1 MSSEVS
7 LGASGRTRR
16 RNVFAAFLTTLAFL
30 IGGAVVNATPAA
42 AYSAT
47 VTAWRSSGANDTY
60 RASAYATSISGA
72 QIRARL
78 IRNWGP
84 DYTSS
89 WTARTYTTV
98 STGYFTCWQGCSAG
112 HDTRAA

>member
-1 MSSEVS
+1 MPTKVS
-7 LGASGRTRR
+7 LDAPRHTRR
-16 RNVFAAFLTTLAFL
+16 SNVFAAFFAALAFL
-30 IGGAVVNATPAA
+30 LGGAVVNATPAA

-60 RASAYATSISGA
+60 RANAYATSISGA
-72 QIRARL
+72 QVRARL

-89 WTARTYTTV
+89 WTGRTYTTV

>member
-72 QIRARL
+72 R
-78 IRNWGP
+78 
-84 DYTSS
+84 
-89 WTARTYTTV
+89 
-98 STGYFTCWQGCSAG
+98 SAPG
-112 HDTRAA
+112 